1 MKKAMTKRA
10 LSLVLAIT
18 LLFSAV
24 AVFGVSANESANESA
39 VEIVSQNVYYG
50 DTLKLM
56 YAVKAEGL
64 TSSERVSIKLYDSK
78 SNEIETITKSEKQTV
93 NGVECFVFISNY
105 GVPAQSIDTEVY
117 AKAIVTD
124 ASSVVAESATLKYSV
139 LEYLYERLTVSK
151 DNGKVTAD
159 QEAMYEGLIEYAGL
173 AEKVLTNKTENEKIA
188 NYSYVSVKNGTVEGD
203 VGAIFKKGEVVNS
216 FTNGIVSPK
225 YSVIWQIDEFTKSGD
240 YIDSYVMTDAEF
252 MANGY
257 TVTENNVV
265 ISARENSITEA
276 DVLAQIATFGNPSN
290 PNTKGS
296 TYTKRGCVRFSF
308 PIKAGTTFKL
318 KEEYQ
323 AKYKIAMNYTT
334 NPEYKDTAKYPI
346 YDLGW
351 DADNVHTTEAK
362 HDGLYPVICFTHR
375 QDSAFTQ
382 DEIESL
388 VTMLEVTGEKATLDT
403 NRGKLTDSEL
413 ERQIALYGS
422 VPMPNALTRQRVA
435 FAIKMQAGAKV
446 SFVGDSA
453 LYNWAVVEL
462 SNTGS
467 TSYMFDTGWNS
478 SWSNP
483 NGAYVTQINGS
494 YLALTIKKID
504 GSDLTHAEI
513 DKLTSMFKIDGYKY
527 YDNGVYSTVARE
539 DYAVTSVNHR
549 GYVSAPENT
558 LEAYR
563 LSALNGFNAVE
574 CDVSFTKDGYA
585 VLLHDGTVDRTSN
598 GTGNITS
605 LTLAEV
611 KALDFGSWKSP
622 EYAGVQIP
630 TFEEFIALC
639 KELDL
644 HPYIELKSALE
655 DGQAEMLVGIVEKYG
670 LLDGCTWISFKASA
684 LEQIKGV
691 DEGARLGYL
700 VNSSSGGLTAEKM
713 NDAKAL
719 RNGTNEVFLDLEYGL
734 ATAENV
740 ELCRTEGF
748 AIEVWT
754 VDKTDVLNTLNE
766 YVSGVTSNF
775 VVAGKYLEEK
785 NAK

>member
-1 MKKAMTKRA
+1 MKKTITKRA
-10 LSLVLAIT
+10 LSFLLAFT
-18 LLFSAV
+18 LLFSALS
-24 AVFGVSANESANESA
+24 VFGVSASETVEKS

-64 TSSERVSIKLYDSK
+64 ASAERVAIKLYDREN
-78 SNEIETITKSEKQTV
+78 NEIETITSSQKQTV
-93 NGVECFVFISNY
+93 NGVECLVFVSNY

-124 ASSVVAESATLKYSV
+124 SGSVVAESAILKYSV

-151 DNGKVTAD
+151 DNGKVTED

-188 NYSYVSVKNGTVEGD
+188 NYSYVSVKNGTVDGD
-203 VGAIFKKGEVVNS
+203 SGAIFKKGNTVKS
-216 FTNGIVSPK
+216 FVHSIASPK

-240 YIDSYVMTDAEF
+240 YIDSYVVTNEEL

-257 TVTENNVV
+257 TVTDNNAV

-276 DVLAQIATFGNPSN
+276 DVLSQIASFGNPSN

-296 TYTKRGCVRFSF
+296 TYGSRGCVRFSF

-323 AKYKIAMNYTT
+323 AKYKIAMNFTM
-334 NPEYKDTAKYPI
+334 NPEYKDTSKYVI
-346 YDLGW
+346 HDLGW
-351 DADNVHTTEAK
+351 DADGVYTTESAY
-362 HDGLYPVICFTHR
+362 DGFYPVICFTHKAGG
-375 QDSAFTQ
+375 AFDQ
-382 DEIESL
+382 GEIETL

-403 NRGKLTDSEL
+403 NRGKLTDAEL
-413 ERQIALYGS
+413 ERQIGLYGS
-422 VPMPNALTRQRVA
+422 VPMPDSLARQRVA

-446 SFVGDSA
+446 SFVGDST

-478 SWSNP
+478 SWSDP
-483 NGAYVTQINGS
+483 TRAYVTQINGA
-494 YLALTIKKID
+494 YLALTIKRID

-549 GYVSAPENT
+549 GYISAPENT

-585 VLLHDGTVDRTSN
+585 VLLHDSTVDRTSN

-655 DGQAEMLVGIVEKYG
+655 DGQAEMLVGIVEQYG
-670 LLDGCTWISFKASA
+670 LLDDCTWISFKASA
-684 LEQIKGV
+684 LEQIKSV
-691 DEGARLGYL
+691 DENARLGYL
-700 VNSSSGGLTAEKM
+700 VNSSSGGLTETKM

-719 RNGTNEVFLDLEYGL
+719 RNGKNDVFLDLEYGL
-734 ATAENV
+734 ATADNV
-740 ELCRTEGF
+740 ALCKAEGF

-754 VDKTDVLNTLNE
+754 VDKTDVLDKLNE